1 MKYLCMLYVDEKN
14 LNALSKRESAEL
26 DAKSL
31 PYDHVLPKK
40 RPSDCRSG
48 AGIGGV
54 RNHPENPER
63 QGRAYRWT
71 VQARR

>member
-31 PYDHVLPKK
+31 PYDHVLQKK
-40 RPSDCRSG
+40 RPSDCR
-48 AGIGGV
+48 
-54 RNHPENPER
+54 
-63 QGRAYRWT
+63 
-71 VQARR
+71 